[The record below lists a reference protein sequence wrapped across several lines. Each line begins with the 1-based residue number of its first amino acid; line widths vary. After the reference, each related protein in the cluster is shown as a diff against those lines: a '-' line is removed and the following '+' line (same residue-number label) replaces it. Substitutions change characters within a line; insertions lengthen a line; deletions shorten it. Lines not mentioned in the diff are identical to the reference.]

1 MGQAGIA
8 DCQMR
13 HAVRWRFAVCGVGIR
28 RGVGRG
34 KRDLRGR
41 EVLAGRAW
49 THNDTDGCACLRA
62 PAIAR
67 PSPPRARAAATP
79 HLFENAPNRDR
90 HLPAEM
96 P

>member
-1 MGQAGIA
+1 MEQAGIA

-13 HAVRWRFAVCGVGIR
+13 QAVRWRFAVCGVGILP
-28 RGVGRG
+28 GVGRG
-34 KRDLRGR
+34 KRDLRGL

-67 PSPPRARAAATP
+67 PSPPRACAATTV
-79 HLFENAPNRDR
+79 HLVENAPNGNQ
-90 HLPAEM
+90 HLSAEL